1 MDWMLFAALCIMWTA
16 FLVPIGKRRRSPKV
30 SVHHFERGME
40 LLAQV
45 ETRHEGP
52 GRWIVTPRKGMPF
65 LGRDGRKR
73 ARARERRRHVFVFLL
88 ESIAIT
94 LLIGFVPPLRAIFW
108 TLATALAAVLVL
120 YAWLLLWIKR
130 AAAVRAAGM
139 LAHERIRAATA
150 TGGVADHVVVVP
162 DRYVVPAA
170 GIRARAT
177 FNGLNLLDADDRV
190 HVVVRPAGSMAGA

>member
-1 MDWMLFAALCIMWTA
+1 VDWLLFAALCMMWLA

-65 LGRDGRKR
+65 LGRDGRRR

-88 ESIAIT
+88 EFIAIT
-94 LLIGFVPPLRAIFW
+94 LLIGLVPPLRPIFW
-108 TLATALAAVLVL
+108 TLATALAAALVL
-120 YAWLLLWIKR
+120 YTWVLLWIKR
-130 AAAVRAAGM
+130 AAAVRMAGM
-139 LAHERIRAATA
+139 LPHERIRAAA
-150 TGGVADHVVVVP
+150 ANGPVVDQVVVVP
-162 DRYVVPAA
+162 DRYVAEAPSV
-170 GIRARAT
+170 RARAT
-177 FNGLNLLDADDRV
+177 YNGLNLLDADERV